1 MDNGICVRAYG
12 QGHVGKDI
20 LARTY
25 GQGHTLMLRTFN
37 SPSTISGGELLVKGR
52 LWWMGCNKLIVSIFN
67 DHDKAIL
74 KVVNHTSPPLEGR
87 ASTCLDLL
95 YSKWIHRNLFKKW
108 DQVLYIINF
117 NF

>member
-1 MDNGICVRAYG
+1 MGKGMWVRTSWL
-12 QGHVGKDI
+12 GHN
-20 LARTY
+20 

-95 YSKWIHRNLFKKW
+95 NILKMDTQKPFQKMGPSFIHH
-108 DQVLYIINF
+108 
-117 NF
+117 